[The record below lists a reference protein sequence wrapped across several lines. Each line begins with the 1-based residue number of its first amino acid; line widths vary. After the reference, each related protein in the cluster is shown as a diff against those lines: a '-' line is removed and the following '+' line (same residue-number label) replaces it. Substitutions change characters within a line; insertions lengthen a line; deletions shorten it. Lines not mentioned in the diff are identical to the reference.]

1 MSTSE
6 GDISSVIKKAL
17 PFKAAGGDSII
28 FFNLKCLGNSLVSY
42 LQPLFLA
49 CVNFSYHPT
58 TFCHCIT
65 VPLRKTGKGDY
76 SAPEAWQPIAL
87 LNMLGMVLESD
98 IARQITTLSE
108 EHSLLPAQHIGAH
121 PSRSRDTTLDFLIQQ
136 IHATWQNKDGVAT
149 LLSEDM
155 TGAFG
160 RVVPAGLLH
169 NIRERRIPEW
179 IEKWVVSY
187 ISNKSTTLCMP
198 GYNFDTF
205 PMHKGIPQGS
215 LLSPIL
221 FLFYNANL
229 VDLCNPPT
237 LPVFGIGL
245 VDDVN
250 PLAYGKSTEENC
262 RTL

>member
-1 MSTSE
+1 
-6 GDISSVIKKAL
+6 
-17 PFKAAGGDSII
+17 
-28 FFNLKCLGNSLVSY
+28 
-42 LQPLFLA
+42 
-49 CVNFSYHPT
+49 
-58 TFCHCIT
+58 
-65 VPLRKTGKGDY
+65 
-76 SAPEAWQPIAL
+76 
-87 LNMLGMVLESD
+87 
-98 IARQITTLSE
+98 
-108 EHSLLPAQHIGAH
+108 
-121 PSRSRDTTLDFLIQQ
+121 
-136 IHATWQNKDGVAT
+136 
-149 LLSEDM
+149 M

-160 RVVPAGLLH
+160 RVMPAGLLH
-169 NIRERRIPEW
+169 NMRERRIPEW
-179 IEKWVVSY
+179 TEKWVVSY

-250 PLAYGKSTEENC
+250 PLAYGKRTEENC